1 VTDAYGHA
9 GSLAAVGRYEDAERE
24 LRSGLAASPADAH
37 LLTLLGYV
45 LRMRRDYPSAL
56 RTSEAAIEA
65 APDLAAA
72 HAERAENLIA
82 LIRSAEAVGAATEAA
97 RLDPYDPAGHL
108 VLARALAS
116 CREHD
121 RARAAAKRGLTLDP
135 GSVEALLTVAD
146 VERDAGHHDAAMA
159 AARGALAKDPAS
171 GYGRWLVAM
180 LDAEKLHVG
189 RSMRALR
196 EVARDNPARPDV
208 ISMTWPVRS
217 LLSALR
223 RWLAAAAGLV
233 VLGALLTVWWDTAGP
248 VARTLAGLFAFVVL
262 GFGARVLVPAGRL
275 PWRCLRL
282 VPRLLRRGI
291 IGGLAAL
298 GVVLGALIGYAATG
312 HGLLAVLALVAVPVM
327 WVCGFLELLGARLDD
342 PGFGYAV
349 KDLGRQFA
357 EFGGELREW
366 WHTTKRDLREA
377 WNEPDSDRPGPR

>member
-1 VTDAYGHA
+1 MTDAYGQA
-9 GSLAAVGRYEDAERE
+9 GNLAAVGRYEDAERE
-24 LRSGLAASPADAH
+24 LRGGLAATPADPH

-45 LRMRRDYPSAL
+45 LRMRRDYPAAL

-65 APDLAAA
+65 SPSLSAA

-82 LIRSAEAVGAATEAA
+82 LIRADDAVGAATEAA
-97 RLDPYDPAGHL
+97 RLDPQDPAGHL

-116 CREHD
+116 AREHD
-121 RARAAAKRGLTLDP
+121 RARAAARRGLALDP
-135 GSVEALLTVAD
+135 SSLEALLTVAD

-159 AARGALAKDPAS
+159 AARLALAKDPSS

-196 EVARDNPARPDV
+196 DVARDNPARPDV

-223 RWLAAAAGLV
+223 RWLAAAVGLV
-233 VLGALLTVWWDTAGP
+233 LVGALLAVRWEVAGL
-248 VARTLAGLFAFVVL
+248 VARTLAGLFVLVVL
-262 GFGARVLVPAGRL
+262 GFGARVLVPAGRM

-282 VPRLLRRGI
+282 VPRLLRRGVVA
-291 IGGLAAL
+291 GLATL
-298 GVVLGALIGYAATG
+298 GVVLAALIAYAATG
-312 HGLLAVLALVAVPVM
+312 LGLLAVLALGLVPVM
-327 WVCGFLELLGARLDD
+327 WVCGFAELLGARLDD

-349 KDLGRQFA
+349 RDLRRQFG
-357 EFGGELREW
+357 EFGGELGQW
-366 WHTTKRDLREA
+366 WRTTKRDLREA
-377 WNEPDSDRPGPR
+377 WNEPDSDRR